1 MKMITVFY
9 KTTYLSAKTDKVML
23 WLLENMLEHIDEVED
38 VCMEDDDG
46 NEHWFVLKHKKVSN
60 EESLTEEQI
69 ALISRL
75 SHLNKK

>member
-9 KTTYLSAKTDKVML
+9 KTTYLSAKTDKVIL

-46 NEHWFVLKHKKVSN
+46 NEHWLKPVN
-60 EESLTEEQI
+60 
-69 ALISRL
+69 R
-75 SHLNKK
+75 